1 MTLFDIFQ
9 GHAWQTTVSAFN
21 TVCSEKWLGS
31 LMTSSGIIGQFT
43 GAVFAGMYTDRF
55 GRKNA
60 ILVFS
65 ALMALFSILQG
76 VLNSELGFIFCRI
89 LVMACCQVAYIA
101 ALTYGVELTGPSKR
115 SIPGSLIN
123 VYFSIG
129 YSGISLVAWF
139 IPDWQGLSV
148 VLGIFGAIQVFLC
161 EKLKIRKGEIIFR
174 FFYSGIAKISGR
186 EKENGQSW
194 FSS

>member
-1 MTLFDIFQ
+1 
-9 GHAWQTTVSAFN
+9 
-21 TVCSEKWLGS
+21 
-31 LMTSSGIIGQFT
+31 MTSAGIIGQFI

-65 ALMALFSILQG
+65 ALMAVFSVLQG
-76 VLNSELGFIFCRI
+76 ILNSEIAFIICRI
-89 LVMACCQVAYIA
+89 LVMACSQIAYIA

-148 VLGIFGAIQVFLC
+148 ALGIFAAIQVFLC
-161 EKLKIRKGEIIFR
+161 KKLPKKLGNYF
-174 FFYSGIAKISGR
+174 
-186 EKENGQSW
+186 QV
-194 FSS
+194 FSSQNHLDFSL